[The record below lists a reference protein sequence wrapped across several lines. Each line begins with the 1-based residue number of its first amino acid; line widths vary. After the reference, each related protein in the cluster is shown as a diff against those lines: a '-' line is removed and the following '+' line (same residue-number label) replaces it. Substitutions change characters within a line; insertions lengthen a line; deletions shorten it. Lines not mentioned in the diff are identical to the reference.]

1 VDRPEDPRDDA
12 AVLRALLERDEIE
25 IDLIEVLSAL
35 PEKLAHEVRL
45 VIDHVARGRFGRDAS
60 GLRHVCDPQ
69 PNASPPAEH
78 PRGVP
83 TPGDLNLGRDRSNAF
98 YRRRPSVALDHTS
111 QEPSLAMPRIL
122 TIDDSSTI
130 RSIITKQ
137 MSELEFEVDQAEDGQ
152 QGLAKLEEISV
163 DLILLDVTMPV
174 MDGPT
179 MLAALRERGDRT
191 PVIML
196 TSESKRSIVAGA
208 IKLGIEDYILKPF
221 KPDELRGKVLK
232 ALKLDGSGGAGPV
245 AANPAVA
252 SAFAPAAA
260 PSAGASASRQFT
272 DVLVVDDMENV
283 HKKLRSLLPTHVS
296 MNGCVSARDALQHCQ
311 ERVYRVVVIDLVI
324 PDVNSVALMNQL
336 RALQPHAVMVAL
348 ALRSAG
354 DAGDVKGQ
362 GFNDVVYKPFEP
374 AAVDDFLSKHFEV
387 DDVLS
392 VDGNVLQCAAF
403 SGKEDKL
410 DRYFSRLRTLCHES
424 FEKLA
429 SACYDDTILDLSSV
443 PLRND
448 KIVRLLMDSEKEAKK
463 LGIGLR
469 LVGTPEIK
477 RVLSAVMETA
487 AMPFYAT
494 RADAQS
500 GA

>member
-1 VDRPEDPRDDA
+1 
-12 AVLRALLERDEIE
+12 
-25 IDLIEVLSAL
+25 
-35 PEKLAHEVRL
+35 
-45 VIDHVARGRFGRDAS
+45 
-60 GLRHVCDPQ
+60 
-69 PNASPPAEH
+69 
-78 PRGVP
+78 
-83 TPGDLNLGRDRSNAF
+83 
-98 YRRRPSVALDHTS
+98 
-111 QEPSLAMPRIL
+111 MPRIL

-137 MSELEFEVDQAEDGQ
+137 MSDLGFEVDQAEDGKL
-152 QGLAKLEEISV
+152 GLAKLEEIEV

-179 MLAALRERGDRT
+179 MLAALRETGNRT

-208 IKLGIEDYILKPF
+208 VKLGIEDYILKPF
-221 KPDELRGKVLK
+221 KPDELRGKVMK
-232 ALKLDGSGGAGPV
+232 ALRLDGSAAAGAV
-245 AANPAVA
+245 AANP
-252 SAFAPAAA
+252 SLAATSS
-260 PSAGASASRQFT
+260 PSSGGGGGSASRQFI
-272 DVLVVDDMENV
+272 DILVVDDMENV
-283 HKKLRSLLPTHVS
+283 HKKLRSMLPNHVS

-311 ERVYRVVVIDLVI
+311 ERVYRVVVVDLVI

-392 VDGNVLQCAAF
+392 VDGNVLACAAF
-403 SGKEDKL
+403 AGKEDKL
-410 DRYFSRLRTLCHES
+410 DRYFTRLRTLCHES
-424 FEKLA
+424 LEKLA
-429 SACYDDTILDLSSV
+429 SACYDDTIFDLSAV

-448 KIVRLLMDSEKEAKK
+448 KIVRLLMDSDKEAKK
-463 LGIGLR
+463 LGIALR

-477 RVLSAVMETA
+477 KVLGAVMETA
-487 AMPFYAT
+487 AMPFFAT
-494 RADAQS
+494 RAEAQA
-500 GA
+500 GI

>member
-1 VDRPEDPRDDA
+1 
-12 AVLRALLERDEIE
+12 
-25 IDLIEVLSAL
+25 
-35 PEKLAHEVRL
+35 
-45 VIDHVARGRFGRDAS
+45 
-60 GLRHVCDPQ
+60 
-69 PNASPPAEH
+69 
-78 PRGVP
+78 
-83 TPGDLNLGRDRSNAF
+83 
-98 YRRRPSVALDHTS
+98 
-111 QEPSLAMPRIL
+111 MPRIL

-137 MSELEFEVDQAEDGQ
+137 MSDLGFEVDQAEDGK
-152 QGLAKLEEISV
+152 QGLAKLEAIEV

-174 MDGPT
+174 MDGPA
-179 MLAALRERGDRT
+179 MLAALRETGNRT

-208 IKLGIEDYILKPF
+208 VKLGIEDYILKPF

-232 ALKLDGSGGAGPV
+232 ALRMDGSAAAGAV
-245 AANPAVA
+245 AANPSLA
-252 SAFAPAAA
+252 SSSPAASSS
-260 PSAGASASRQFT
+260 PRGDASRQFI
-272 DVLVVDDMENV
+272 DILVVDDMENV
-283 HKKLRSLLPTHVS
+283 HKKLRSLLPAHVS

-311 ERVYRVVVIDLVI
+311 ERVYRVVVVDLVI

-362 GFNDVVYKPFEP
+362 GFNDVVYKPFEA

-410 DRYFSRLRTLCHES
+410 DRYFTRLRTLCHES
-424 FEKLA
+424 LEKLA
-429 SACYDDTILDLSSV
+429 SACYDDTIFDLSAV

-463 LGIGLR
+463 LGISLR

-477 RVLSAVMETA
+477 KVLGAVMETA

-494 RADAQS
+494 RAEAQA
-500 GA
+500 GG

>member
-1 VDRPEDPRDDA
+1 
-12 AVLRALLERDEIE
+12 
-25 IDLIEVLSAL
+25 
-35 PEKLAHEVRL
+35 
-45 VIDHVARGRFGRDAS
+45 
-60 GLRHVCDPQ
+60 
-69 PNASPPAEH
+69 
-78 PRGVP
+78 
-83 TPGDLNLGRDRSNAF
+83 
-98 YRRRPSVALDHTS
+98 
-111 QEPSLAMPRIL
+111 MPRIL

-137 MSELEFEVDQAEDGQ
+137 MTDVGFEVDHAEDGQ

-208 IKLGIEDYILKPF
+208 VKLGIEDYILKPF
-221 KPDELRGKVLK
+221 KPDELYGKVMKVLK
-232 ALKLDGSGGAGPV
+232 MDGSGSAGPI
-245 AANPAVA
+245 AHNPAVA
-252 SAFAPAAA
+252 SAPAAA
-260 PSAGASASRQFT
+260 SANPGASAGRGFI

-283 HKKLRSLLPTHVS
+283 HKKLRSLLPQHVS
-296 MNGCVSARDALQHCQ
+296 MNSSVSARDALQMCQ
-311 ERVYRVVVIDLVI
+311 EKVYRVVVVDLVI

-354 DAGDVKGQ
+354 DASDVKDQ
-362 GFNDVVYKPFEP
+362 GFSDVVYKPFEA

-392 VDGNVLQCAAF
+392 VDGNILECAAF
-403 SGKEDKL
+403 SGKEDKV
-410 DRYFSRLRTLCHES
+410 DRYFARLRTLCHES
-424 FEKLA
+424 LEKLA
-429 SACYDDTILDLSSV
+429 SACYDDTIFDLSAI

-448 KIVRLLMDSEKEAKK
+448 KIVRLLMDSDKEAKK
-463 LGIGLR
+463 LGISLR

-477 RVLSAVMETA
+477 RVLGAVMETA
-487 AMPFYAT
+487 ALPFFPT
-494 RADAQS
+494 RAEAQS
-500 GA
+500 RG

>member
-1 VDRPEDPRDDA
+1 
-12 AVLRALLERDEIE
+12 
-25 IDLIEVLSAL
+25 
-35 PEKLAHEVRL
+35 
-45 VIDHVARGRFGRDAS
+45 
-60 GLRHVCDPQ
+60 
-69 PNASPPAEH
+69 
-78 PRGVP
+78 
-83 TPGDLNLGRDRSNAF
+83 
-98 YRRRPSVALDHTS
+98 
-111 QEPSLAMPRIL
+111 MPRIL

-137 MSELEFEVDQAEDGQ
+137 MSDLGFEVDQAEDGK
-152 QGLAKLEEISV
+152 QGLAKLEEIEV

-179 MLAALRERGDRT
+179 MLAALRETGNRT

-208 IKLGIEDYILKPF
+208 VKLGIEDYILKPF
-221 KPDELRGKVLK
+221 KPDELRGKVMK
-232 ALKLDGSGGAGPV
+232 ALRMDGSAPAGAI
-245 AANPAVA
+245 AANPSLGAV
-252 SAFAPAAA
+252 S
-260 PSAGASASRQFT
+260 PSPGGGGGGGSNGPASRQFI
-272 DVLVVDDMENV
+272 DILVVDDMENV
-283 HKKLRSLLPTHVS
+283 HKKLRSMLPAHVS

-311 ERVYRVVVIDLVI
+311 ERVYRVVVVDLVI

-354 DAGDVKGQ
+354 DAGDVKSQ

-392 VDGNVLQCAAF
+392 VDGNILACAAF

-410 DRYFSRLRTLCHES
+410 DRYFTRLRTLCHES
-424 FEKLA
+424 LEKLA
-429 SACYDDTILDLSSV
+429 SACYDDTIFDLSAV

-448 KIVRLLMDSEKEAKK
+448 KIVRLLMDSDKEAKK
-463 LGIGLR
+463 LGIALR

-477 RVLSAVMETA
+477 KVLGAVMETA

-494 RADAQS
+494 RAEAAA
-500 GA
+500 GG

>member
-1 VDRPEDPRDDA
+1 
-12 AVLRALLERDEIE
+12 
-25 IDLIEVLSAL
+25 
-35 PEKLAHEVRL
+35 
-45 VIDHVARGRFGRDAS
+45 
-60 GLRHVCDPQ
+60 
-69 PNASPPAEH
+69 
-78 PRGVP
+78 
-83 TPGDLNLGRDRSNAF
+83 
-98 YRRRPSVALDHTS
+98 
-111 QEPSLAMPRIL
+111 MPRIL

-221 KPDELRGKVLK
+221 KPDELRGKVMK
-232 ALKLDGSGGAGPV
+232 ALKLDGSGGATGPV
-245 AANPAVA
+245 AANPSVA
-252 SAFAPAAA
+252 SAPATA
-260 PSAGASASRQFT
+260 PSAGTSASRQFT

-283 HKKLRSLLPTHVS
+283 HKKLRTLLPAHVS

-354 DAGDVKGQ
+354 DAGDVKSQ

-463 LGIGLR
+463 LGIALR

-500 GA
+500 GT

>member
-1 VDRPEDPRDDA
+1 
-12 AVLRALLERDEIE
+12 
-25 IDLIEVLSAL
+25 
-35 PEKLAHEVRL
+35 
-45 VIDHVARGRFGRDAS
+45 
-60 GLRHVCDPQ
+60 
-69 PNASPPAEH
+69 
-78 PRGVP
+78 
-83 TPGDLNLGRDRSNAF
+83 
-98 YRRRPSVALDHTS
+98 
-111 QEPSLAMPRIL
+111 MPRIL

-137 MSELEFEVDQAEDGQ
+137 MSELDFEVDHAEDGK
-152 QGLAKLEEISV
+152 QGLEKLEAAPV

-208 IKLGIEDYILKPF
+208 VKLGIEDYILKPF
-221 KPDELRGKVLK
+221 KPDELRSKVMK
-232 ALKLDGSGGAGPV
+232 ALKLDGSGGAAAAGSV
-245 AANPAVA
+245 AVNPTVA
-252 SAFAPAAA
+252 SAPSPS
-260 PSAGASASRQFT
+260 PSATATATATATASASRQLT
-272 DVLVVDDMENV
+272 DILVVDDMENV
-283 HKKLRSLLPTHVS
+283 HKKLRSLLPSQVS

-311 ERVYRVVVIDLVI
+311 ERVYRIVVVDLVI
-324 PDVNSVALMNQL
+324 PDVNSVALMNQM

-374 AAVDDFLSKHFEV
+374 AAVDDLLSRHFEV
-387 DDVLS
+387 DDLLS

-403 SGKEDKL
+403 AGKEDKL

-429 SACYDDTILDLSSV
+429 SACYDDTILDLSAI

-448 KIVRLLMDSEKEAKK
+448 KIVRLLIDSDKEAKK
-463 LGIGLR
+463 LGIALR

-477 RVLSAVMETA
+477 RALSAVMETA